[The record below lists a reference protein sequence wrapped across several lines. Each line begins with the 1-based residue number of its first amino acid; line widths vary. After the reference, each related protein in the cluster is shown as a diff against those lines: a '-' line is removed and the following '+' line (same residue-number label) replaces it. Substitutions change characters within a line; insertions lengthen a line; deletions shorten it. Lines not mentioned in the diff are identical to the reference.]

1 MTKKKGFERRSSR
14 HWRWLK
20 NKAVT
25 LSLSFVW
32 YWYTQSLSSWRVYS
46 STWISVRPA
55 KNSIR
60 WCWRSL
66 RISWVRMGMSGSCS
80 LSLLMIFVLCN
91 PVRDSVL
98 ISSLCSFIAA
108 LRSEGCVIG
117 GARPWLLSTLRIHSF
132 QPPKATKWR
141 RTASNGHPTWRLAV
155 PRRWK
160 SSLTRDLYVPPRSH
174 CINTLTTSSFFFSVR
189 NEVSAHPLG
198 PVKAFRSAIAAAR
211 EGHIGAFEGGSI
223 HSSRSSGSPI
233 LGTNKSSSCCCCCIG
248 SACACACCVCDD
260 IWSDPKGVIGE
271 KEGPAGEAVEVLGSI
286 VAMVVVIGVVNA
298 EDPILTLWWWCLG

>member
-1 MTKKKGFERRSSR
+1 MTKKKGFKQRSSR

-25 LSLSFVW
+25 LSLLSVW
-32 YWYTQSLSSWRVYS
+32 YWYTQSSLSWRVYS
-46 STWISVRPA
+46 STWINVRLA
-55 KNSIR
+55 RNLIR

-66 RISWVRMGMSGSCS
+66 RISRVRMGMSGSCS

-91 PVRDSVL
+91 PVRAFSL

-108 LRSEGCVIG
+108 FRSEGCMIG
-117 GARPWLLSTLRIHSF
+117 GARPWLWSALRIHNF

-141 RTASNGHPTWRLAV
+141 RTASNGHLTWRLAV
-155 PRRWK
+155 PLRRK
-160 SSLTRDLYVPPRSH
+160 SSLTRVLYVPPRSQ
-174 CINTLTTSSFFFSVR
+174 CKNTLITSSFFFFVR

-223 HSSRSSGSPI
+223 RSSRSSGLLIP
-233 LGTNKSSSCCCCCIG
+233 GTNKSSSCCCCCIS
-248 SACACACCVCDD
+248 SACACAYCACACYVCDD
-260 IWSDPKGVIGE
+260 IWGDPQGVIGE
-271 KEGPAGEAVEVLGSI
+271 KEGPACEAVKVL
-286 VAMVVVIGVVNA
+286 M
-298 EDPILTLWWWCLG
+298 